1 MSSLRESNPRL
12 YFFQENIIYKI
23 IFLTILYSSK
33 EFTERRH
40 TNKYLNIATA
50 KNEVVWLHFF
60 EKWILIAATSKF
72 MSISKIYRLIEFYQ
86 IILFY

>member
-33 EFTERRH
+33 EFTER
-40 TNKYLNIATA
+40 KGGADYADG
-50 KNEVVWLHFF
+50 
-60 EKWILIAATSKF
+60 
-72 MSISKIYRLIEFYQ
+72 
-86 IILFY
+86 